1 MPLWSPQVLFSSAGS
16 SPLTVTWRSVT
27 TSTAPGTAMTASG
40 VSLGPAGD
48 EFIIVSVQG
57 GGGSANAA
65 ASCTVE
71 GEAATKIDGT
81 GTGEPGVSMFKIAR
95 ADVSGATTGDVIAT
109 WSSAP
114 GRASIDTASVDG
126 EVGDVTA
133 TKEHSTGANT
143 SSVTSDMSVS
153 AGGIVIAA
161 VLHNDGGTSW
171 TENLTEGSDEGP
183 FESVRSSFASGNFA
197 TAQTATIT
205 ATFAS
210 NATSSGAL
218 FLAIAPA

>member
-1 MPLWSPQVLFSSAGS
+1 MFFASVASVTPLS
-16 SPLTVTWRSVT
+16 VTWRSVT
-27 TSTAPGTAMTASG
+27 TRAAFGTALTASG
-40 VSLGPAGD
+40 VSLGPAED
-48 EFIIVSVQG
+48 EFIIVSAQASG
-57 GGGSANAA
+57 GNANAA
-65 ASCTVE
+65 ASCTVA
-71 GEAATKIDGT
+71 GVTATKIDDSSDGNN
-81 GTGEPGVSMFKIAR
+81 PGVTMFKIAR

-109 WSSAP
+109 WSHAP

-161 VLHNDGGTSW
+161 VIHNASGGGTSW
-171 TENLTEGSDEGP
+171 TNVAEGSDP
-183 FESVRSSFASGNFA
+183 PAFNSTHSSFASADFE
-197 TAQTATIT
+197 TAQTVTVT

-218 FLAIAPA
+218 FLALAPA